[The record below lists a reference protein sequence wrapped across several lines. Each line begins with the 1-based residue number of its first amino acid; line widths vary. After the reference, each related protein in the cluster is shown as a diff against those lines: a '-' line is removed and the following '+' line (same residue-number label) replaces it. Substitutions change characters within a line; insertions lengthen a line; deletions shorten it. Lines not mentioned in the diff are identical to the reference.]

1 MGEIRFG
8 TGGWRAIIGDD
19 FIKAN
24 IQKVAAGVSLLAK
37 ETKSE
42 SKPIVIGFDRRFL
55 SEKAMKW
62 ITEVFSGYGLHSEI
76 MKRSTPTP
84 LVMYMVK
91 EKDYDYGIE
100 ITASH
105 NSSEYNGIK
114 LIIKEGRDAPVEVTK
129 RVEDIIKGLKDED
142 IRVIPF
148 DKAISQGLV
157 QYLKNPFNEY
167 IDSILNKTDVEAI
180 KNAGLRI
187 LFDPMHGSGNFPLNT
202 ILTTC
207 RCTVDLMNSN
217 RDAYFGGFDP
227 APGIIQLQD
236 LRYRVVSEHYDIG
249 VALDGDGDRLG
260 IIDSEGEYISANK
273 ILVMLYYYLHEYKGW
288 KGPVV
293 RNMATTHMLDK
304 VANYFGEKC
313 YEVPIGFKWI
323 SSKMEEV
330 DAILGGESSGGLT
343 VRGHINGKDSVYAG
357 TLFVEML
364 AKIGK
369 PLNAFWS
376 ELEEKFC
383 HYEMVEYNT
392 KMTEECKASIGE
404 LIFKEKILP
413 DFKTLIGK
421 EPTKV
426 SYADGCKAYFDNSF
440 VICRFSGTEPVLRI
454 FAESDSNAN
463 ASRLIDCFLDY
474 INLKG

>member
-1 MGEIRFG
+1 MNKIRFG

-19 FIKAN
+19 FIKEN
-24 IQKVAAGVSLLAK
+24 IQKVAAGVCLLAK
-37 ETKSE
+37 ETHSE
-42 SKPIVIGFDRRFL
+42 YMPIVIGFDRRFL
-55 SEKAMKW
+55 SEKAMRW
-62 ITEVFSGYGLHSEI
+62 VAEVFSGYGIHSKV

-91 EKDYDYGIE
+91 EMNYDYGIE

-105 NSSEYNGIK
+105 NPSEYNGIK
-114 LIIKEGRDAPVEVTK
+114 LIVKEGRDAPVEVTK
-129 RVEDIIKGLKDED
+129 HLEDIMDSIKDED
-142 IRVIPF
+142 ILTIPF
-148 DKAISQGLV
+148 ENAINNGLIE
-157 QYLKNPFNEY
+157 YLKNPFNEY
-167 IDSILNKTDVEAI
+167 LDSILDKTDVEAI
-180 KNAGLRI
+180 KNSGLRI

-217 RDAYFGGFDP
+217 RDAYFGGFNP
-227 APGIIQLQD
+227 APGIQQLQD
-236 LRYRVVSEHYDIG
+236 LRYRVVTEHYDIG

-304 VANYFGEKC
+304 VAESFGETC

-323 SSKMEEV
+323 SSKMDEV
-330 DAILGGESSGGLT
+330 DAVLGGESSGGLT

-369 PLNAFWS
+369 SLSEFWS
-376 ELEEKFC
+376 DLEEKYG
-383 HYEMVEYNT
+383 HYEFIEYNARLT
-392 KMTEECKASIGE
+392 QEKKEAISSSI
-404 LIFKEKILP
+404 LKEKRLP
-413 DFKTLIGK
+413 DFKSLIGK
-421 EPTKV
+421 EPIKV
-426 SYADGCKAYFDNSF
+426 SYADGCKVYFDNEF

-454 FAESDSNAN
+454 FAESDNPTNS
-463 ASRLIDCFLDY
+463 SKLIDCFLQM
-474 INLKG
+474 I

>member
-1 MGEIRFG
+1 MSRIRFG

-19 FIKAN
+19 FIKSN

-37 ETKSE
+37 ETHSE
-42 SKPIVIGFDRRFL
+42 HLPIVIGFDRRFL

-62 ITEVFSGYGLHSEI
+62 VAEVFSGYGIHSEV

-91 EKDYDYGIE
+91 EKNYDYGIE

-114 LIIKEGRDAPVEVTK
+114 LIVKEGRDASVEVTK
-129 RVEDIIKGLKDED
+129 HLEDIIDSLNDED
-142 IRVIPF
+142 IQSVPF
-148 DKAISQGLV
+148 EKAINQGLIE
-157 QYLKNPFNEY
+157 YLKNPFNDY
-167 IDSILNKTDVEAI
+167 IDSILNKTDIEAI
-180 KNAGLRI
+180 KKSGLRI
-187 LFDPMHGSGNFPLNT
+187 LFDPMYGSGNYPLNT

-217 RDAYFGGFDP
+217 KDAYFGGFDP
-227 APGIIQLQD
+227 APGFNQLQD
-236 LRYRVVSEHYDIG
+236 LRFRVVSNHYDIG

-260 IIDSEGEYISANK
+260 IMDSEGEYITANK

-304 VANYFGEKC
+304 VAESFGETC

-323 SSKMEEV
+323 SSKMDEV
-330 DAILGGESSGGLT
+330 DAVLGGESSGGLT

-357 TLFVEML
+357 TLFIEML
-364 AKIGK
+364 AKVGK
-369 PLNAFWS
+369 PLSVVWS
-376 ELEEKFC
+376 ELVEKYG
-383 HYEMVEYNT
+383 HYEMVEFNARL
-392 KMTEECKASIGE
+392 TEENKEAVKE
-404 LIFKEKILP
+404 LILKEKILP
-413 DFKTLIGK
+413 DFLALVGK
-421 EPTKV
+421 EPIKV
-426 SYADGCKAYFDNSF
+426 SYEDGCKVYFEDSF

-454 FAESDSNAN
+454 FAESDTASNA
-463 ASRLIDCFLDY
+463 SKLIDCFLSL
-474 INLKG
+474 INH